1 MGSNKFDIKNEEI
14 AGMLEGKIINAVD
27 FISGD
32 DILLLYLDDGNL
44 VEMKISKIRQIL
56 DY

>member
-1 MGSNKFDIKNEEI
+1 MIKNEEI